1 MPDPRIAREASPVAL
16 ALAFASTIRGSEG
29 SRDEIS
35 SAADLGAWLERQ
47 RDILGDVEPEVALR
61 LADFRVLREA
71 IRTLFL
77 TAVAGEPFPAQ
88 AVRAVNEVSAAVPTH
103 LRLVV
108 SDPREPR
115 AALGSRG
122 GSRTAEILAAV
133 ARSAIGILGGPER
146 AGLRACPAPR
156 CGSFFI
162 TTRAGQVWCS
172 SECGNRVR
180 VARHHSRT
188 IRS

>member
-77 TAVAGEPFPAQ
+77 TAAGERFPAE

-108 SDPREPR
+108 SDPREPK
-115 AALGSRG
+115 AALESGG

-146 AGLRACPAPR
+146 ARLRACPAPR

-172 SECGNRVR
+172 SACGNRVR